1 MISTDM
7 PIKLIAFD
15 MDGVI
20 LKNRNS
26 WEKAL
31 AGIYGAGGNRNYA
44 FQSISRHG
52 KKFHV
57 PPGLDLRSYIEN
69 SFDVKDITYDFHLMA
84 DFLSY
89 TGIKS
94 VIISAG
100 VINYARKLS
109 EIYRLDDYVANGVVD
124 YRGELKFIRHVDP
137 ARKDLNLDLYLK
149 KFGLKKSEAISIGD
163 SLADYSMRKSSAFF
177 IAFNPSDAR
186 LSALADATSYNFS
199 GVIRIVKAISNITSR
214 ARFGAPISD

>member
-1 MISTDM
+1 MISTDTS
-7 PIKLIAFD
+7 IKLIAFD

-20 LKNRNS
+20 LRNRNS

-31 AGIYGAGGNRNYA
+31 SGIYGAGGNRNYA
-44 FQSISRHG
+44 FQSILRHG

-57 PPGLDLRSYIEN
+57 PPGLELRSYIEN
-69 SFDVKDITYDFHLMA
+69 SFDARDVTYDFHLMA

-109 EIYRLDDYVANGVVD
+109 ETYHLDDYVANDVMD

-137 ARKDLNLDLYLK
+137 DRKDLNLDLYLK
-149 KFGLKKSEAISIGD
+149 KFGLKKCEAISIGD

-177 IAFNPSDAR
+177 IAFNPVDAR
-186 LSALADATSYNFS
+186 LLSLADATAYNFS
-199 GVIRIVKAISNITSR
+199 EVIHIIRAINNISR
-214 ARFGAPISD
+214 GESFGTPISD